1 MTNRWKGRRTRV
13 DELDREM
20 RAHLDM
26 ATQDRIARG
35 ESPEDAARNARNDFG
50 DATTVREVTSDMWS
64 GELLHQLGQDVRYA
78 ARGLARAPGFAVIAV
93 LTLALGIGANTAI
106 FSVVNGVLLRPL
118 PYAKPQQ
125 LVMVMSQFAQQGLDQ
140 FPVDPGEF
148 LELRARTHAFQ
159 DVGAYTTGAVNVGAD
174 DAPQRVA
181 SAVVSPSLFSTLAVA
196 PSQGHTFTAPEA
208 APGGPLV
215 VVLSH
220 ELWASAFARRPLVGS
235 QIDVDGVKRTVVGIM
250 PPGFDVHDEG
260 IRIWIPL
267 RLDPSNAAQYRG
279 SHYLFMIGRLKDGVS
294 LGAAR
299 ADLETMLAQWTAIDG
314 GSQSTTPGAPGFVHV
329 PNKTTH
335 RLIFADLQTNMI
347 GNIGRALWV
356 LQAAVVFVLIIA
368 CANLANLLLMRA
380 ESRHRELAVRAA
392 LGAGRGRLVR
402 QFLSESLVLSLL
414 GAATG
419 VALAR
424 VGLHALVVAGS
435 AGIPRTTAIGIDI
448 RVLVFTLMLALLSG
462 LIFGMAP
469 LMHLGASNVGLAL
482 RSAGSRTTATGARNR
497 VRRGLVIG
505 EVALAVML
513 VIGAGLLLRSFW
525 NLMRVDAGFDRTN
538 LTTFRIALPPRVY
551 KDSTRRVA
559 FYDDL
564 TRQLAAT
571 PGVTAVAA
579 MTGLPPQRNIDAND
593 VTYEGYVPPAD
604 APPTNAE
611 YYQIVTPTYLS
622 TMRIP
627 IVNGR
632 SFGPGDDAM
641 SAPVVIINETL
652 ARHYYPNQNPIG
664 HRLQQGGSKTFFT
677 IVGVAKDVKQGGV
690 DSKIGTEIYFLYE
703 QSPTTAFGFT
713 PGSLNI
719 VVRSTLEKSALS
731 PIVRRTVKALDA
743 SLPIVGFRSMDEV
756 ISDSVA
762 RPRFLAQLLGV
773 FAIVA
778 LLLSAIGTYGVLAFA
793 VMERRREI
801 GIRMALGATEQG
813 VLTMVLRQGLG
824 LATVGLVIGLLGA
837 AVLTRLTSTL
847 LFGVTPLDPATF
859 AAVGAFMLV
868 VAAAAAVIP
877 ARRATRVD
885 PLTAL
890 RSD

>member
-1 MTNRWKGRRTRV
+1 
-13 DELDREM
+13 M

-26 ATQDRIARG
+26 DIQDRIARG
-35 ESPEDAARNARNDFG
+35 ESPGEAALNARRDFG
-50 DATTVREVTSDMWS
+50 DTTTVREVTSDMWS
-64 GELLHQLGQDVRYA
+64 GEWIHQLAQDVRYA
-78 ARGLARAPGFAVIAV
+78 VRGLARAPGFAVIAV

-118 PYAKPQQ
+118 SFPKPEQ
-125 LVMVMSQFAQQGLDQ
+125 LVLVSSQFAKQRLDQ
-140 FPVDPGEF
+140 FAVDGSEF
-148 LELRARTHAFQ
+148 IELRARSRAFQ

-181 SAVVSPSLFSTLAVA
+181 SGIVSPSLFATLRV
-196 PSQGHTFTAPEA
+196 PVLRGHAFTEQEA

-215 VVLSH
+215 VMLSS
-220 ELWASAFARRPLVGS
+220 ELWESAFGRRPVVGS
-235 QIDVDGVKRTVVGIM
+235 EILVDGVKRTVVGIM
-250 PPGFDVHDEG
+250 PRGFDVHDEG
-260 IRIWIPL
+260 VRIWLPL
-267 RLDPSNAAQYRG
+267 RLDPANPAQYRG
-279 SHYLFMIGRLKDGVS
+279 GHYLFMIARLKDGLS

-299 ADLETMLAQWTAIDG
+299 VDLETMLGQWTSIDG
-314 GSQSTTPGAPGFVHV
+314 GTQSTTPGAPGFVHT

-335 RLIFADLQTNMI
+335 RLRFDDLQTNMI
-347 GNIGRALWV
+347 GGIGRALWV

-402 QFLSESLVLSLL
+402 QFLSESLVLSLV
-414 GAATG
+414 GA
-419 VALAR
+419 VAGIVLAR
-424 VGLHALVVAGS
+424 VGLRALVVAGS
-435 AGIPRTTAIGIDI
+435 AGLPRTASIGIDA
-448 RVLVFTLMLALLSG
+448 RVLAFTLVLALLSG
-462 LIFGMAP
+462 VLFGMAP
-469 LMHLGASNVGLAL
+469 LMHLGAKSIGLAL
-482 RSAGSRTTATGARNR
+482 RDGGTRSTAAGARNR

-505 EVALAVML
+505 EVALAVTL

-538 LTTFRIALPPRVY
+538 LTTFSIALPPRVY

-559 FYDDL
+559 FYDNL
-564 TRQLAAT
+564 TRQLSAT
-571 PGVTAVAA
+571 PGVTGVAA

-593 VTYEGYVPPAD
+593 VTYEGYVPPTD
-604 APPTNAE
+604 APPPNAE
-611 YYQIVTPTYLS
+611 YYQTVTPGYFS

-627 IVNGR
+627 IVSGR

-641 SAPVVIINETL
+641 SAPVVIVNETL
-652 ARHYYPNQNPIG
+652 ARQYYPNQNPIG
-664 HRLQQGGSKTFFT
+664 RRLQQTGSKTFFT

-690 DSKIGTEIYFLYE
+690 DSRIGTELYLLYE
-703 QSPTTAFGFT
+703 QTPTTAFGYA
-713 PGSLNI
+713 PPALNV
-719 VVRSTLEKSALS
+719 VVRSTLEKAALS
-731 PIVRRTVKALDA
+731 PIVRRTVAAFDA
-743 SLPIVGFRSMDEV
+743 SLPIVGYRSMDEV

-762 RPRFLAQLLGV
+762 RPRFLAQLLGI
-773 FAIVA
+773 FATVA

-801 GIRMALGATEQG
+801 GIRMALGATEYG
-813 VLTMVLRQGLG
+813 VLAMVLRQGLG
-824 LATVGLVIGLLGA
+824 LASAGLVIGLLGA
-837 AVLTRLTSTL
+837 AALTRLTTTL
-847 LFGVTPLDPATF
+847 LFGVTPLDPPTF
-859 AAVGAFMLV
+859 AAVGAFMLL
-868 VAAAAAVIP
+868 VAGAAAVIP